1 MSKHPNI
8 RKYNNKKWEQ
18 TFTCRLDDQLGLN
31 QFFSSSHLHIKS
43 SQIINTEIYLHLR
56 SLDSFG
62 ICPYCGQISYRVHST
77 YVRTLT
83 RFAHSQ
89 SKSYT
94 PI

>member
-18 TFTCRLDDQLGLN
+18 AFTCRLGDQLGLN

-62 ICPYCGQISYRVHST
+62 ICPT
-77 YVRTLT
+77 
-83 RFAHSQ
+83 
-89 SKSYT
+89 
-94 PI
+94 